1 MEQNQFEGLE
11 EVEMVEVKDE
21 EEVSSLKEYEKLL
34 IAERDR
40 EDYVKAVT
48 LIKYGCFSQKEV
60 TEVDFSKLEKLT
72 TAKKY
77 KGLYTLYRDLEKM
90 QLLFIAELVEN
101 NKGAEDERKD
111 LKPYAYDVIYIEAMD
126 EETYQ
131 AVVHAGR
138 NNVSTALSN
147 LVIAADVA
155 EILITVLAI
164 IALIGSAIV
173 GSQSYSGFSL
183 VVYMLINSAT
193 FIVGASLGAALLV
206 LMHIRFNK
214 YKDQQ

>member
-11 EVEMVEVKDE
+11 EVEMAEVKNE
-21 EEVSSLKEYEKLL
+21 EEVSNLKEYEKLL
-34 IAERDR
+34 LAERDR
-40 EDYVKAVT
+40 EDYDKALT
-48 LIKYGCFSQKEV
+48 LIKFGCFSQKEE
-60 TEVDFSKLEKLT
+60 TTVDYTKLEKVSS
-72 TAKKY
+72 KKY

-101 NKGAEDERKD
+101 NKGDEDERKD
-111 LKPYAYDVIYIEAMD
+111 LKPYAYDVIYLEAMD
-126 EETYQ
+126 EETYK

-138 NNVSTALSN
+138 NNVSTYISK
-147 LVIAADVA
+147 LVIVADIA
-155 EILITVLAI
+155 EILITVLAV

-173 GSQSYSGFSL
+173 GSSSYSGFSL

-193 FIVGASLGAALLV
+193 FLVGAALGAALLV

-214 YKDQQ
+214 YKAQQ

>member
-11 EVEMVEVKDE
+11 EVEMAEVKNE
-21 EEVSSLKEYEKLL
+21 AEVNTLKEYEKLL
-34 IAERDR
+34 LAERDR
-40 EDYVKAVT
+40 EDYEKALT
-48 LIKYGCFSQKEV
+48 LIKFGCFSQKEE
-60 TEVDFSKLEKLT
+60 TTVDYTRLEKISS
-72 TAKKY
+72 KKY
-77 KGLYTLYRDLEKM
+77 KGLYTLYRDLDKM

-101 NKGAEDERKD
+101 NKGDEDERKD
-111 LKPYAYDVIYIEAMD
+111 LKPYAYDVIYLEAMD
-126 EETYQ
+126 DETYK
-131 AVVHAGR
+131 AVIHAGR
-138 NNVSTALSN
+138 NNVSTFISK
-147 LVIAADVA
+147 LVIIADIA
-155 EILITVLAI
+155 EILITVLAV

-173 GSQSYSGFSL
+173 GSSSYEGFSL